1 VTEETQTLDP
11 QSARNTSAVQSTR
24 LPISRGEVLSAL
36 LLVAAAL
43 VVYWPATRGGYVWDD
58 NLHLLDNP
66 VLKSGGLAKTWVPGT
81 YINYWPL
88 TFSTYWLEDKLW
100 GVSHPAGFHLV
111 NILLHVGC
119 ALLLWQVL
127 RQVFSARAH
136 SSTNWWWGPL
146 FGAAIFALHPVN
158 VESVAWVTQLK
169 NVLSL
174 FLTLCALWL
183 YLHHERTGR
192 WQSYVLAVCVFA
204 LSTLAKGMGVTL
216 PAVLLALA
224 WWQRGRIEWRDVR
237 RVLPFLI
244 IGGVMAYVE
253 VAMQKEGQPWEVP
266 RTDGLLSR
274 VAAAGWCVWF
284 YLYKLVW
291 PLNLSFVY
299 PRWTVDSGKLLSF
312 APDVFLIGA
321 LVVAWLRRRTWG
333 RGLFMLLSCYV
344 ALLFPVLGFANIY
357 FMRYSL
363 VADHWQYAA
372 MIVPAA
378 ALGVWLAS
386 AARGRTSQVVV
397 GATTATML
405 VCLGALTFVRAGTY
419 KDEETLWQ
427 DVLARNPGSWM
438 AHHNLANFL
447 ANHGRAQEAVVRYES
462 AVRLKSDDFQAF
474 NNLGVMLSRLGRSED
489 AIVNFERA
497 LAIRGDYDR
506 ARQNLIPE
514 YRRLG
519 DQSLIGVRDYNTA
532 RRSYL
537 RLTQL
542 TPSDAVAH
550 YGLSVALIE
559 TGDVP
564 QAAKELQTAVTL
576 NPTFL
581 AAYDLL
587 ARTLATRT
595 PADGGNPDLAL
606 KAALQACAL
615 TSYSDPSRLD
625 TLAMAYASAD
635 RFSTALATE
644 QRALDL
650 VRRSGS
656 RDLLETLQAHSN
668 LFRAGKPYR
677 EP

>member
-1 VTEETQTLDP
+1 MREGDWAVTDSSDSSAGRHDDKSPDETSGLD
-11 QSARNTSAVQSTR
+11 
-24 LPISRGEVLSAL
+24 GLSS
-36 LLVAAAL
+36 
-43 VVYWPATRGGYVWDD
+43 
-58 NLHLLDNP
+58 
-66 VLKSGGLAKTWVPGT
+66 LKSYFSDRGRVRTLGPFSDWLRGKAHAILSDEAGKPKDLFDFAKD
-81 YINYWPL
+81 
-88 TFSTYWLEDKLW
+88 WLNEKL
-100 GVSHPAGFHLV
+100 
-111 NILLHVGC
+111 
-119 ALLLWQVL
+119 
-127 RQVFSARAH
+127 
-136 SSTNWWWGPL
+136 L
-146 FGAAIFALHPVN
+146 FGPAAN
-158 VESVAWVTQLK
+158 
-169 NVLSL
+169 
-174 FLTLCALWL
+174 
-183 YLHHERTGR
+183 
-192 WQSYVLAVCVFA
+192 VFA
-204 LSTLAKGMGVTL
+204 LALEKSEDATSALSNKIRQQQ
-216 PAVLLALA
+216 ALA
-224 WWQRGRIEWRDVR
+224 
-237 RVLPFLI
+237 
-244 IGGVMAYVE
+244 
-253 VAMQKEGQPWEVP
+253 
-266 RTDGLLSR
+266 
-274 VAAAGWCVWF
+274 
-284 YLYKLVW
+284 
-291 PLNLSFVY
+291 
-299 PRWTVDSGKLLSF
+299 
-312 APDVFLIGA
+312 
-321 LVVAWLRRRTWG
+321 
-333 RGLFMLLSCYV
+333 
-344 ALLFPVLGFANIY
+344 
-357 FMRYSL
+357 
-363 VADHWQYAA
+363 
-372 MIVPAA
+372 
-378 ALGVWLAS
+378 
-386 AARGRTSQVVV
+386 
-397 GATTATML
+397 
-405 VCLGALTFVRAGTY
+405 TY